1 MKPKTD
7 SARAWKGLNNGIMRK
22 VLSKSSKVLS
32 KGSKELSKG
41 SNEAKSVGKE
51 FNDPE
56 SVEQQ
61 FNETGSV
68 NQSNDCIL
76 EDSSIEGVPIGSDL
90 IGGIP

>member
-1 MKPKTD
+1 
-7 SARAWKGLNNGIMRK
+7 MRK
-22 VLSKSSKVLS
+22 V
-32 KGSKELSKG
+32 LSKG

-68 NQSNDCIL
+68 NQSNVCIL
-76 EDSSIEGVPIGSDL
+76 EDSSIEGAPIGSDL